1 MVALAIMTIPL
12 SIVMDADAMALIVPS
27 MSMVVDAI
35 MADAVNAV
43 IPVAIMMD
51 VVPTIIADA
60 VNCTNAALSIWNC
73 PGIVDIDEPIVL
85 IDVAIVD
92 MDVAAVL
99 PLVESVCTAL
109 PRFRIAYCVNF
120 CGFLCDLANSK
131 CNSS

>member
-60 VNCTNAALSIWNC
+60 VNCTNAALSI
-73 PGIVDIDEPIVL
+73 
-85 IDVAIVD
+85 
-92 MDVAAVL
+92 
-99 PLVESVCTAL
+99 
-109 PRFRIAYCVNF
+109 
-120 CGFLCDLANSK
+120 
-131 CNSS
+131 